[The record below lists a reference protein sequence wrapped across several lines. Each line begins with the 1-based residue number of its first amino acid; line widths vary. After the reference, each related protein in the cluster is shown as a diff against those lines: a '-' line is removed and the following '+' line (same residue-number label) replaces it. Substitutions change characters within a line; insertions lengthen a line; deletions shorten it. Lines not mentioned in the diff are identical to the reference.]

1 MKSSNASAMLIV
13 WSIGAIVAS
22 IIAIGV
28 FPPLFGGLGLLFGY
42 LASRHHRGL
51 GIALM
56 IMAAISLI
64 VGVILGAMWGM
75 ENLRF

>member
-1 MKSSNASAMLIV
+1 MKSSNSSAMLIV
-13 WSIGAIVAS
+13 WSIGAIVVS

-28 FPPLFGGLGLLFGY
+28 LPPLFGGLGIFFGY
-42 LASRHHRGL
+42 LASKHHRGL

-64 VGVILGAMWGM
+64 VGVILGAIWGM
-75 ENLRF
+75 GNL

>member
-1 MKSSNASAMLIV
+1 MKSSNSSAMLIV
-13 WSIGAIVAS
+13 WSIGAIVAA

-28 FPPLFGGLGLLFGY
+28 FPPLFGGLALFFGY
-42 LASRHHRGL
+42 LASRYHRGL
-51 GIALM
+51 GVALM

>member
-1 MKSSNASAMLIV
+1 MKSSNSSAMLIV
-13 WSIGAIVAS
+13 WSVGAIVTA

-28 FPPLFGGLGLLFGY
+28 FPPLFGGLALFFGY
-42 LASRHHRGL
+42 RASRYHHGL
-51 GIALM
+51 GVALM

-64 VGVILGAMWGM
+64 VGIILGAMWGM